1 MLSCT
6 ARNAITPVVASVILL
21 AVVIAVSLTT
31 MAWLSGLSTSFMHV
45 EELHATNHKWG
56 PDCAYIDVTIN
67 NIGTQR
73 VKLSSVTVNSQP
85 ATVIYIAGSNQI
97 NSGESAVLRISSTFA
112 VGANYQFTFQTAN
125 DNRFF
130 YLATAELVS
139 SVFRMEWGTVTAD
152 DTFKT
157 VTLQH
162 TYSSPIIVCS
172 PAYTSDSPRTVRLT
186 EVLPNSFKVRV
197 QNPSNE
203 TLPETPV
210 NYLVVEGGEWTAPFK
225 IEAKKYQTSTV
236 GQDNDWNYDLRSYG
250 QSYSG
255 NILVFHQ
262 VMSYNDPTWITTY
275 VSQANSRTNPPNSG
289 DSSFRIALNG
299 AEAADTHEAE
309 DVGYIVIQEDHDM
322 LNGIKWEAK
331 QTADKIQGLLNSP
344 PYNTSFEQTLPE
356 PPNIALAFQQE
367 MDGSDGSWA
376 IVYSTSTRQLGLA
389 CDEDQ
394 VKDTDR
400 SHTTEICS
408 FIVFE
413 NAGSYTK

>member
-1 MLSCT
+1 MLPRQ
-6 ARNAITPVVASVILL
+6 AKKAITPLIASIILL
-21 AVVIAVSLTT
+21 ALAIAVSLATL
-31 MAWLSGLSTSFMHV
+31 AWLSGLSTSSAEV
-45 EELHATNHKWG
+45 EELRATDHEWG
-56 PDCAYIDVTIN
+56 PSVAYIDITLN

-73 VKLSSVTVNSQP
+73 VKLNSVTMNSQP
-85 ATVIYIAGSNQI
+85 ATVIYIVGSNQI
-97 NSGESAVLRISSTFA
+97 NSGDSAVLRISGTFTI
-112 VGANYQFTFQTAN
+112 GANYQFTFQTATG
-125 DNRFF
+125 NRFF
-130 YLATAELVS
+130 YLAAAELVS

-172 PAYTSDSPRTVRLT
+172 PTYTSGFPRTARIT
-186 EVLPNSFKVRV
+186 DVLPNSFKIRV

-203 TLPETPV
+203 TLPETTV
-210 NYLVVEGGEWTAPFK
+210 NYLVVEEGEWTAPFK

-236 GQDNDWNYDLRSYG
+236 GQNNDWNYDLRSYG

-262 VMSYNDPTWITTY
+262 VMSFNDPTWISTY
-275 VSQANSRTNPPNSG
+275 VSKANSRTNPPNPE

-309 DVGYIVIQEDHDM
+309 DVGYIIIQEDHNM
-322 LNGIKWEAK
+322 LNGIEWEAK
-331 QTADKIQGLLNSP
+331 QTTDKIQGLLNSP
-344 PYNTSFEQTLPE
+344 PYNTSFDQIFPE
-356 PPNIALAFQQE
+356 PPNVALAFQQE

-376 IVYSTSTRQLGLA
+376 IVYSASNTQLGLA

-400 SHTTEICS
+400 SHTTEICG

-413 NAGSYTK
+413 NPGSYTQ